1 MNTLATFTTLLLIGL
16 ASTNLFSEE
25 SVTYTGE
32 KDITKLVVIF
42 IREPFKDGEATSAY
56 EKIHVFF
63 IEEGKGLFV
72 LKNKQ
77 ITNLLENGNDIST
90 TYDINNTQLYFAASD
105 GIYSFNNQENKAEK
119 YGTLTDNTVA
129 VAKYWGTNDLYI
141 LTTDNVVYKVTE
153 DGTKKEEITNV
164 KDAQQIVLDSANNLY
179 FVDSKK
185 HVYVRLD
192 VDGTV
197 MSIIGLPANPNVQ
210 IMRAPEIIKEAV
222 AVMGGKKN
230 YFAFANGTSRAD
242 SILDKHPIF
251 AVIVNETSALL
262 YASQNNKIY
271 EYVQDMLPIVYDSMQ
286 DDML

>member
-1 MNTLATFTTLLLIGL
+1 RHFLLIGL

-32 KDITKLVVIF
+32 KDFTKLVVIF

-105 GIYSFNNQENKAEK
+105 GIYSFNNQEKKAEK

-197 MSIIGLPANPNVQ
+197 MSIIGLPANPTVQ
-210 IMRAPEIIKEAV
+210 IMRAPDIIKDAV
-222 AVMGGKKN
+222 ASHGW
-230 YFAFANGTSRAD
+230 
-242 SILDKHPIF
+242 
-251 AVIVNETSALL
+251 
-262 YASQNNKIY
+262 
-271 EYVQDMLPIVYDSMQ
+271 
-286 DDML
+286 